1 MVGVIRT
8 VSVVSSSCARLG
20 TTSYTLLGAVAE
32 AGPCSPYDLKRVVA
46 RLVGPLWEVPH
57 SQVYD
62 EAARLAKAGLLDEA
76 QEGTGRRRLT
86 YTITEAGRREL
97 VRWLRVP
104 SRERM
109 ELRDTGLLKLA
120 FAAELAPAEMGH
132 VAEDHA
138 DAWRA
143 LRAELAAVP
152 GEHAPATEYTLA
164 VADAAVTFWETLRD
178 RLPGVAAVA

>member
-1 MVGVIRT
+1 
-8 VSVVSSSCARLG
+8 
-20 TTSYTLLGAVAE
+20 
-32 AGPCSPYDLKRVVA
+32 
-46 RLVGPLWEVPH
+46 
-57 SQVYD
+57 VYD
-62 EAARLAKAGLLDEA
+62 EAARLAKAGLLHEA

-109 ELRDTGLLKLA
+109 ELRDIGLLKLA

-143 LRAELAAVP
+143 LRAELSAEPADRS
-152 GEHAPATEYTLA
+152 PATDYTLA